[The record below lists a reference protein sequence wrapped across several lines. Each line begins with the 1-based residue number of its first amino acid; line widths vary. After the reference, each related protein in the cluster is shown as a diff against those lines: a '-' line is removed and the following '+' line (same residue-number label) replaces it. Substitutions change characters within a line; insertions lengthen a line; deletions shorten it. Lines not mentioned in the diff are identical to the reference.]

1 MTDFY
6 RQFITDTQG
15 YITSQLQLMK
25 VQSVEQTSQLIG
37 LIITLIII
45 TSIVI
50 VGLIFFAIA
59 LAAWLEQWLPMWISY
74 LVIAGAMLLIAI
86 GFFGG
91 RRIWFVRPI
100 EKHLSEVIMDNP
112 MPLKQQKQIAET
124 KVAMQR
130 GLFERDIT
138 EIHSKWKQIQH
149 ICSLLWDTL
158 SPTKFN

>member
-1 MTDFY
+1 
-6 RQFITDTQG
+6 
-15 YITSQLQLMK
+15 
-25 VQSVEQTSQLIG
+25 
-37 LIITLIII
+37 
-45 TSIVI
+45 
-50 VGLIFFAIA
+50 
-59 LAAWLEQWLPMWISY
+59 MWISY

-86 GFFGG
+86 GVFWG

>member
-37 LIITLIII
+37 LIITLITI

-91 RRIWFVRPI
+91 RRIWFVRLI

>member
-25 VQSVEQTSQLIG
+25 VQSVEQASQLIG
-37 LIITLIII
+37 LIITLITI

-86 GFFGG
+86 GFFWG

>member
-37 LIITLIII
+37 LIITLITI

-86 GFFGG
+86 GVFWG

-112 MPLKQQKQIAET
+112 MPLKQQK
-124 KVAMQR
+124 
-130 GLFERDIT
+130 
-138 EIHSKWKQIQH
+138 HSLQ
-149 ICSLLWDTL
+149 
-158 SPTKFN
+158 

>member
-37 LIITLIII
+37 LIITLITI

-74 LVIAGAMLLIAI
+74 LVISGAMLLIAI
-86 GFFGG
+86 GVFWG

-112 MPLKQQKQIAET
+112 MPLKQQKQIAAT

>member
-37 LIITLIII
+37 LIITLITI

-86 GFFGG
+86 GVFWG

-149 ICSLLWDTL
+149 ICSMLWDTL

>member
-25 VQSVEQTSQLIG
+25 VQSVEQASQLIG
-37 LIITLIII
+37 LIITLITI

-86 GFFGG
+86 GVFWG

>member
-37 LIITLIII
+37 LIITLITI

-86 GFFGG
+86 GFLGG